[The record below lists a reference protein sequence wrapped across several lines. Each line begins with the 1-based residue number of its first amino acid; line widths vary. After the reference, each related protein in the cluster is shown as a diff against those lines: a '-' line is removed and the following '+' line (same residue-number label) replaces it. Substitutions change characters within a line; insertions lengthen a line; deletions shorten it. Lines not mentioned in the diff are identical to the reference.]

1 VAATL
6 PLRGAE
12 PTATPPQPLHFED
25 ALKAAAERAPL
36 AAAAAARRDASDASA
51 TKARRLPNPEA
62 TVRVENWRRGT
73 DVHPFDARADLDVVA
88 ELSQPLPVFGT
99 WSSRRDEA
107 AALSRAARA
116 TSRGEV
122 EAIVLE
128 AARLYLGAV
137 RGRDLVAALAES
149 LPKGLSIVPFY
160 DQSEVIDRTSHTV
173 RKNLLEGSLLVI
185 LVLFIFLK
193 DIRAALVVA
202 AVIPLSM
209 LVGFLGMKIFGVSAN
224 LMSLGAID
232 FGLIVDG
239 AVVMMENFIRRKTE
253 KGAEPAPG
261 EDPQKKHEAIIGAA
275 AVEVARPIL
284 FGVLIIIAVYL
295 PIFTLQGLEGK
306 MFKPMAITVCS
317 AILGSLLL
325 SFTAVPVAS
334 ALVLKETMR
343 EHDEGW
349 FRRLRRY
356 YGVHLADAMDH
367 RARTLGVALAV
378 VAVALASIPFLG
390 SEFMPRLDEGAILI
404 ESRKLPSVSL
414 PESVEISTKLERI
427 VATFPEVKQVVTKI
441 GRPDVATEA
450 MGIYQGDVYVN
461 LHPRDEWKSAWTK
474 EQLIDAMAVAL
485 ADLPGVEI
493 NFTQPM
499 AMRLD
504 EVVSGV
510 KADVAVKVFGPDNA
524 TIEKLGEEIR
534 RVLETVRGS
543 ADLQVEVLSGAAQV
557 EIDLDRG
564 RMARYGLN
572 VADVRDVVETAVG
585 GKDATYVLDGP
596 KRFAVVVRL
605 PDELRRSPEA
615 IASILL
621 TAPGGEK
628 VPLGKVAHV
637 ATAPGPEAISHESGQ
652 RRLVVQTNVRG
663 RDIGSFV
670 AEGQKRVRE
679 KLTVPSGY
687 HLEWGGQFE
696 NQARATKRLMIVV
709 PLSLAIIFVLL
720 FLTFRL
726 ARQAA
731 LVILNVPFALVGGV
745 AALWLRD
752 LNLNLSASVGFIA
765 LFGVAVLNGVVM
777 ITSVNR
783 LREDGMG
790 LRLSVLTGA
799 ATRLKPVM
807 MTALVA
813 ALGFLPM
820 ALSHGAGAEVG
831 RPLATVVIGGITT
844 STLLTLIVL
853 PTLYEMIEARVARRR
868 A

>member
-1 VAATL
+1 
-6 PLRGAE
+6 
-12 PTATPPQPLHFED
+12 
-25 ALKAAAERAPL
+25 
-36 AAAAAARRDASDASA
+36 
-51 TKARRLPNPEA
+51 
-62 TVRVENWRRGT
+62 
-73 DVHPFDARADLDVVA
+73 
-88 ELSQPLPVFGT
+88 
-99 WSSRRDEA
+99 
-107 AALSRAARA
+107 
-116 TSRGEV
+116 
-122 EAIVLE
+122 
-128 AARLYLGAV
+128 
-137 RGRDLVAALAES
+137 
-149 LPKGLSIVPFY
+149 
-160 DQSEVIDRTSHTV
+160 
-173 RKNLLEGSLLVI
+173 
-185 LVLFIFLK
+185 
-193 DIRAALVVA
+193 
-202 AVIPLSM
+202 
-209 LVGFLGMKIFGVSAN
+209 
-224 LMSLGAID
+224 
-232 FGLIVDG
+232 
-239 AVVMMENFIRRKTE
+239 
-253 KGAEPAPG
+253 
-261 EDPQKKHEAIIGAA
+261 
-275 AVEVARPIL
+275 
-284 FGVLIIIAVYL
+284 
-295 PIFTLQGLEGK
+295 
-306 MFKPMAITVCS
+306 
-317 AILGSLLL
+317 
-325 SFTAVPVAS
+325 
-334 ALVLKETMR
+334 
-343 EHDEGW
+343 
-349 FRRLRRY
+349 
-356 YGVHLADAMDH
+356 
-367 RARTLGVALAV
+367 
-378 VAVALASIPFLG
+378 
-390 SEFMPRLDEGAILI
+390 MPRLDEGAILI

-461 LHPRDEWKSAWTK
+461 LHPREEWKSGRTK
-474 EQLIDAMAVAL
+474 EELIDAMAVAL
-485 ADLPGVEI
+485 ADLPGVTV

-524 TIEKLGEEIR
+524 TLEKLGEEVR
-534 RVLETVRGS
+534 RVLETVRGA

-557 EIDLDRG
+557 EIDLDRA

-621 TAPGGEK
+621 TAPGGEM
-628 VPLGKVAHV
+628 VPLGNVARV

-663 RDIGSFV
+663 RDIGSYV
-670 AEGQKRVRE
+670 AEAQKLVRA
-679 KLTVPSGY
+679 KVTMPSGY
-687 HLEWGGQFE
+687 HAEWGGQFE

-731 LVILNVPFALVGGV
+731 LVILNVPFALVGGI

-783 LREDGMG
+783 LREEGME
-790 LRLSVLTGA
+790 LRLAVLTGA

-868 A
+868 SADR